1 MEDEQEKN
9 GLISKREKP
18 VVPEPYSFSEE
29 IKNRESWAKIAIAI
43 ILTALVSYKIA
54 TIDANLDF
62 SNFNFSFTDLLSLIL
77 AIFAISMSVALYFK
91 ATDTSNR
98 FYDNTFK
105 FTKDISEI
113 LGRIE
118 AGFGAR
124 LKNLDEGYSG
134 LRDSFQGS
142 IGSSEE
148 IDASKIELEKE
159 IAEKNQILSD
169 LIDQTKL
176 SEDEK
181 TEVLHSLQSKER
193 EILNLTKEL
202 KFLKFLKHKIQNNER
217 SIESTLINKV
227 PPSMRKIVFN
237 ILESS
242 DIPIHR
248 VADLPIELLR
258 NILIF
263 DRRMYSASTQKLL
276 FKYGII
282 DDSGSFTNEGLQY
295 IRALAKDSLPF

>member
-202 KFLKFLKHKIQNNER
+202 KFLKHKIQNNER

>member
-1 MEDEQEKN
+1 M
-9 GLISKREKP
+9 
-18 VVPEPYSFSEE
+18 
-29 IKNRESWAKIAIAI
+29 
-43 ILTALVSYKIA
+43 
-54 TIDANLDF
+54 
-62 SNFNFSFTDLLSLIL
+62 
-77 AIFAISMSVALYFK
+77 
-91 ATDTSNR
+91 
-98 FYDNTFK
+98 
-105 FTKDISEI
+105 
-113 LGRIE
+113 
-118 AGFGAR
+118 
-124 LKNLDEGYSG
+124 
-134 LRDSFQGS
+134 
-142 IGSSEE
+142 
-148 IDASKIELEKE
+148 
-159 IAEKNQILSD
+159 
-169 LIDQTKL
+169 

-193 EILNLTKEL
+193 EILNLTKE
-202 KFLKFLKHKIQNNER
+202 LKFLKHKIQNNER